1 MPVSRWISGNVWGV
15 FALDNSMPVLGDSS
29 AVAVVLTMII
39 ILRVQFV
46 YQWLQKV
53 FMLEVSNYSD
63 YTTPITLLLLNE
75 GV

>member
-15 FALDNSMPVLGDSS
+15 FVLYNSMPVLGDSS

-39 ILRVQFV
+39 ILRVQFL
-46 YQWLQKV
+46 YRWLQKA
-53 FMLEVSNYSD
+53 FLLEVSNYSD